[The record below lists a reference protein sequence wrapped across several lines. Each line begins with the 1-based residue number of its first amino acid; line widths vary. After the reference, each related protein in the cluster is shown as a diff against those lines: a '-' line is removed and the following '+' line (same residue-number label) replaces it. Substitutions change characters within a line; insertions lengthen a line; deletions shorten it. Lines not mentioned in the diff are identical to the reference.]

1 MSVRDKVTDFMIA
14 ELKKFYPDWSVM
26 RAKQD
31 YPQLPE
37 QYITV
42 DLMAERSIGNQERWN
57 VPDEEIAIVGLC
69 EATFNIQAF
78 GSGAIETIAMLS
90 CNLERP
96 SVVDEFY
103 IANIAVNGI
112 EDVQDLTDLL
122 DDRSWEERASV
133 DLTIS
138 YDRSVIDN
146 PGWFDV
152 LVIKGVLKAGAD
164 GKTPQQTI
172 FSVSADIDIEKE
184 EMKEWQISTVLSK
197 LIFLL
202 TQLALVALALVL

>member
-14 ELKKFYPDWSVM
+14 ELKKFYPDWPVM

-96 SVVDEFY
+96 SIVDEFY

-112 EDVQDLTDLL
+112 ENVQDLTDLL

-138 YDRSVIDN
+138 YDRSAIDN

-184 EMKEWQISTVLSK
+184 EMK
-197 LIFLL
+197 
-202 TQLALVALALVL
+202 

>member
-14 ELKKFYPDWSVM
+14 ELKKFYPDWPVM

-78 GSGAIETIAMLS
+78 GSGAIETLAMIS
-90 CNLERP
+90 YHLERP

-103 IANIAVNGI
+103 VANIAVNGI

-133 DLTIS
+133 DLTVT
-138 YDRSVIDN
+138 YDRAVIDN
-146 PGWFDV
+146 PGWFETVRINGV
-152 LVIKGVLKAGAD
+152 LVDADLISDRTPSKVKFETNIEIK
-164 GKTPQQTI
+164 
-172 FSVSADIDIEKE
+172 EKP
-184 EMKEWQISTVLSK
+184 
-197 LIFLL
+197 
-202 TQLALVALALVL
+202 

>member
-14 ELKKFYPDWSVM
+14 ELKKFYPDWPVM

-42 DLMAERSIGNQERWN
+42 DLMAERSIGWN

-78 GSGAIETIAMLS
+78 GSGAIETLAMLS

-184 EMKEWQISTVLSK
+184 EMK
-197 LIFLL
+197 
-202 TQLALVALALVL
+202 

>member
-1 MSVRDKVTDFMIA
+1 
-14 ELKKFYPDWSVM
+14 
-26 RAKQD
+26 
-31 YPQLPE
+31 
-37 QYITV
+37 
-42 DLMAERSIGNQERWN
+42 
-57 VPDEEIAIVGLC
+57 
-69 EATFNIQAF
+69 
-78 GSGAIETIAMLS
+78 MLS

-184 EMKEWQISTVLSK
+184 EMK
-197 LIFLL
+197 
-202 TQLALVALALVL
+202 

>member
-14 ELKKFYPDWSVM
+14 ELKKFYPDWPVM

-78 GSGAIETIAMLS
+78 GSGAIETLAMLS

-96 SVVDEFY
+96 SIVDEFY

-138 YDRSVIDN
+138 YDRAVIDD
-146 PGWFDV
+146 PGWFDTIV
-152 LVIKGVLKAGAD
+152 VKGIIKNDNEPFVPSKGQMKVE
-164 GKTPQQTI
+164 T
-172 FSVSADIDIEKE
+172 DIEFE
-184 EMKEWQISTVLSK
+184 
-197 LIFLL
+197 
-202 TQLALVALALVL
+202 